1 MSLCISVSDY
11 NGSLKATN
19 VALENCQSYVLISAS
34 EYHQNTETNIF
45 NGDLFLYVSGVLLI
59 NMVVGHWTGRVV
71 RIMSKR

>member
-1 MSLCISVSDY
+1 MSLCVSVSEY
-11 NGSLKATN
+11 NSSLIATDTP
-19 VALENCQSYVLISAS
+19 LSSCQSYVLVSAS
-34 EYHQNTETNIF
+34 EYNQNNETILF